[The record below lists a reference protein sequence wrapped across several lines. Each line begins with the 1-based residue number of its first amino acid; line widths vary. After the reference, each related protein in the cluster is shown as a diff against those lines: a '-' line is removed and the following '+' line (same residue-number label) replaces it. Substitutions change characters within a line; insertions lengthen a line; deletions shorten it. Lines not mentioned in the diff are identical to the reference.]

1 MKKTV
6 VAVIILALA
15 VVSILRRNNG
25 QRNAENAL
33 TNDTLSSTWIVE
45 TDISSDATNLTN
57 DLSPEL
63 QAKLDAQTGTGDKI
77 TEEDIK
83 LIENILDQVT
93 SGVQNTGTN

>member
-6 VAVIILALA
+6 VAIIIIALA
-15 VVSILRRNNG
+15 VATILWRNNG

-33 TNDTLSSTWIVE
+33 TDDTLTNTWILGNDVSPD
-45 TDISSDATNLTN
+45 TTN

-63 QAKLDAQTGTGDKI
+63 QAKLDAQTDTGEKI

-93 SGVQNTGTN
+93 SGVQNTGTR